1 MITFSLRGKMFR
13 KLIEDLRKLFSKVQN
28 RANGNQLFKAIYI
41 SIVIFYSNI
50 MLISIVFSIFFHS
63 ELKFFSLK
71 TIYLFIAELHLE
83 VIRFSTDF
91 YVLYFTSY
99 LVILQ
104 KLFESELKEYNSQ
117 RIIFTEKLLAEIKFK
132 LDSIQSLI
140 ERISNLL
147 SPILLFNCG
156 EIFYDLV
163 SCLYFTIKSI
173 EISALYESYLTP
185 NIGLFFNFLRLIC
198 ICFFAERL
206 VFQVLFKYIFYQFL
220 NGLKTFR
227 IGRFLKKWISFQTLL
242 TQTLREKFVNFL
254 LI

>member
-13 KLIEDLRKLFSKVQN
+13 ELVEDLRKLFSNLYK
-28 RANGNQLFKAIYI
+28 RTKMREFFIPIYI
-41 SIVIFYSNI
+41 SIVIFYSS
-50 MLISIVFSIFFHS
+50 LVFFSIVITVFFHS
-63 ELKFFSLK
+63 EGRVFSLK
-71 TIYLFIAELHLE
+71 PIYLFIPELNLQ
-83 VIRFSTDF
+83 VIHFSTDF

-104 KLFESELKEYNSQ
+104 KLFESELKKYNSQ

-147 SPILLFNCG
+147 SPMLLFICG
-156 EIFYDLV
+156 AIFYDLV

-173 EISALYESYLTP
+173 EASAFFKSWSLTP
-185 NIGLFFNFLRLIC
+185 NIGIFYNLLRLIC

-206 VFQVLFKYIFYQFL
+206 VFQVL
-220 NGLKTFR
+220 LKH
-227 IGRFLKKWISFQTLL
+227 FLK
-242 TQTLREKFVNFL
+242 
-254 LI
+254 